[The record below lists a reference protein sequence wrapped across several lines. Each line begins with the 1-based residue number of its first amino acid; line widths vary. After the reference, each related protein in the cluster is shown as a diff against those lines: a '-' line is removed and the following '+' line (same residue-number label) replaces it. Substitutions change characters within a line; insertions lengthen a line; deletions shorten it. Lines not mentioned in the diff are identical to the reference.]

1 MENGYVR
8 ECERNRKKFEMKEF
22 PLNVIV
28 EVGNHCNLNCTT
40 CINDKLTRKKGF
52 MDIFLYKKIIDE
64 IADNNVY
71 CRVWL
76 DFYGELL
83 LVKYKLYY
91 MIDYAK
97 KKGLKNININT
108 NGYKY

>member
-1 MENGYVR
+1 M
-8 ECERNRKKFEMKEF
+8 
-22 PLNVIV
+22 NVIV

-76 DFYGELL
+76 DFLR
-83 LVKYKLYY
+83 
-91 MIDYAK
+91 
-97 KKGLKNININT
+97 
-108 NGYKY
+108 